1 MVRKLIRYD
10 FQSYFRLLF
19 PVQLIILGIAL
30 LNRIIQFFE
39 PPTGA
44 PDIAA
49 SAYQAGFVATLVL
62 YIVSIIVCFVMTVI
76 VGIIRFYQ
84 GMYTNEGYLM
94 HTLPVTPTQHIFAK
108 LLTSVIFFLGSALA
122 AFLSFMIIT
131 AGQVNIEVF
140 KAFFYFMNRYI
151 QSSGFDGVLYIFE
164 ILILLCVSL
173 FHIFIKFY
181 FCLSVGQLA
190 KRKKVLLAF
199 GVFFGIY
206 AAKQII
212 GTVLI
217 VTMTLSRNLISLIS
231 NWLSAYGA
239 LAMHIM
245 IWISIVI
252 YSAAALV
259 YFFITRYIMS
269 KKLNLT

>member
-76 VGIIRFYQ
+76 VGIVRFYQ

-108 LLTSVIFFLGSALA
+108 LLTSVIFFLGSVLA

-151 QSSGFDGVLYIFE
+151 QSSGFDGVLYILE
-164 ILILLCVSL
+164 ILLLLCVSL

-231 NWLSAYGA
+231 NWLSAYGP